1 MLWHSMFSHEGPLR
15 NPRDNSIVAGVLAA
29 IGGFVNSS
37 GFVVIGSFTSHVT
50 GSVGRLGNNLAS
62 GDSSAAIFALLL
74 IAFFFLG
81 AFSSSLILESTP
93 GPVARGYGY
102 ALLCEGA
109 LLAAFMVVA
118 GLAKST
124 HPHALDAQAAILC
137 TAMGMQNSLI
147 TRLSGA
153 VIRTTHLT
161 GVVTDLGIEAAR
173 WYRWHRR
180 KLKILPPLLPG
191 RTPAERP
198 PMGRISLLATIF
210 FAFVGGA
217 IAGAILTLHI
227 SRWAMV
233 VPSVAVLA
241 AAGLAFRNAAKE
253 KAEMARLVGS

>member
-1 MLWHSMFSHEGPLR
+1 MFSHEGPMR
-15 NPRDNSIVAGVLAA
+15 NPRHNTLVAGVLAA

-62 GDSSAAIFALLL
+62 GDSSAAVFALLL

-81 AFSSSLILESTP
+81 AFCSSLILESAT
-93 GPVARGYGY
+93 GPIAGGYGY
-102 ALLCEGA
+102 VLLCEGA
-109 LLAAFMVVA
+109 LLGAFMIVA
-118 GLAKST
+118 GMSRTTVAY
-124 HPHALDAQAAILC
+124 ALDAQAAILC

-180 KLKILPPLLPG
+180 KLRMIRPLLPG
-191 RTPAERP
+191 RSPAERP
-198 PMGRISLLATIF
+198 PIGRISLLATIL

-217 IAGAILTLHI
+217 IAGAVTTFHI
-227 SRWAMV
+227 SRWAMAL
-233 VPSVAVLA
+233 PTVAVLA
-241 AAGLAFRNAAKE
+241 AAIIAFRNAAQE
-253 KAEMARLVGS
+253 KAAANQVAG